1 MATLAQFRPA
11 VQAAR
16 ERLREGRE
24 RLKLRHQGGSPGIQ
38 VCTALAALLD
48 EVVLSI
54 YRAAIDELPVAAG
67 TAPDAGIAIV
77 AHGGYG
83 RRDVA
88 PYSDVDLM
96 ILHEGGSERQIVP
109 LAKRLLQDLFD
120 VGLTVGQS
128 VRTPREAC
136 RWALKDATVFTS
148 LAESRFL
155 VGEQALFDKYLRSFR
170 KASMRHWRRMI
181 GAIEKARLEERAQF
195 GGTVYLLEPN
205 VKRSPGGLRD
215 LQLLR
220 WVGFARYGQ
229 SEPEALRLMGVL
241 PREDHRAIRRATE
254 FLLHLRNEM
263 HFHAGKAHDSLE
275 RAEQVRIAE
284 VLRFEG
290 TESLLPVERFM
301 SEYFRHTNAVRHIV
315 GRFLDGSRPWTRLAD
330 ALGPLFSHQVERD
343 FRVGPRRIWATK
355 RGLEKIRQDLAQILR
370 LTDLA
375 NLYNK
380 EIAHNT
386 WKAIRESARRLPN
399 ELSAAAAERFLSLLS
414 QPAQLGKLL
423 HNLHELGVLEKI
435 LPDFTHAR
443 CLLQF
448 NEYHKYTVD
457 EHCIR
462 AVERATEFLARPGAL
477 GEVYRGIK
485 EKRTLHLA
493 LLIHDLGKGYVEDHS
508 EVGARIAGETAYRL
522 RLPDREAETLRFL
535 VHKHLMMSHLAFRRD
550 TSDEGVLL
558 KFAVDVGSP
567 EALRMLFV
575 LTCADLGA
583 VGPGVLNDWKLE
595 VLCDLYQRTME
606 HLSGD
611 SPSAA
616 TERRRGALRSL
627 LQHETAY
634 ERIADQIRTLPSSY
648 LHSAPP
654 ERIAED
660 LRQLA
665 ALTDREVKIW
675 CRYVPETGT
684 MEYTVGT
691 QESITPG
698 VFHKLTGGFSSQGLQ
713 ILSADINTLAG
724 GLVLDRFIVLDRDFA
739 EEPPPSR
746 IAEIEARLSAAL
758 TSDTPPAFRRVWQ
771 RTTRSAT
778 AAVPALPTQVKI
790 DSSTSEHFTIIDVFA
805 LDRMGLLYTI
815 TRTLFELGLSVSLAK
830 ISTYLDQVVDVFYIT
845 DQQGRKIHD
854 EHWLG
859 QIREKLLQAIEAH
872 EREAACT

>member
-1 MATLAQFRPA
+1 MTTRPQFRPA

-16 ERLREGRE
+16 DLLSEGRE
-24 RLKLRHQGGSPGIQ
+24 RLKQRHAGGSPGIQ
-38 VCTALAALLD
+38 VGNALSSLLD
-48 EVVLSI
+48 DVVTSI
-54 YRAAIDELPVAAG
+54 YRAAIDELQAESGAPFDAEVAL
-67 TAPDAGIAIV
+67 V

-96 ILHEGGSERQIVP
+96 ILHEGASDRQIAP
-109 LAKRLLQDLFD
+109 LAKRMLQDLFD
-120 VGLTVGQS
+120 AGLILGQS
-128 VRTPREAC
+128 VRTPRDAC
-136 RWALKDATVFTS
+136 RWALKDATIFTS

-155 VGEQALFDKYLRSFR
+155 AGEQALFDRFLRRFR

-181 GAIEKARLEERAQF
+181 GAIEKARLAERAQF
-195 GGTVYLLEPN
+195 GETVYLLEPN

-215 LQLLR
+215 VQLLR

-241 PREDHRAIRRATE
+241 ARDDHRAIRRATE

-290 TESLLPVERFM
+290 TSSLLPVERFM
-301 SEYFRHTNAVRHIV
+301 SEYFRHTNAVRHVV

-355 RGLEKIRQDLAQILR
+355 RGLEKIRRDLAQILR
-370 LTDLA
+370 LADLA

-380 EIAHNT
+380 AIAHNT
-386 WKAIRESARRLPN
+386 WKAIREATGGLSN
-399 ELSAAAAERFLSLLS
+399 ELSAVAAERFLSLLS

-435 LPDFTHAR
+435 IPDFAHAR

-448 NEYHKYTVD
+448 NEYLKYTVD

-462 AVERATEFLARPGAL
+462 AVERATEFVSLPGVL

-508 EVGARIAGETAYRL
+508 EVGARIAAETAYRL

-595 VLCDLYQRTME
+595 VLSDLYQRTME

-616 TERRRGALRSL
+616 TERRRAALRAIL
-627 LQHETAY
+627 HHEPRY
-634 ERIADQIRTLPSSY
+634 DRIADQIRTVPSSY

-665 ALTDREVKIW
+665 ALPDGEVRTW
-675 CRYVPETGT
+675 CRYVAETRT

-691 QESITPG
+691 HENITPG
-698 VFHKLTGGFSSQGLQ
+698 VFHKLTGGLSSQGLQ

-724 GLVLDRFIVLDRDFA
+724 GLVLDRFIVLDPDFA
-739 EEPPPSR
+739 EEPPPAR
-746 IAEIEARLSAAL
+746 VEEIKIRLSAAL
-758 TSDTPPAFRRVWQ
+758 TKDDPPAFRRVWQ
-771 RTTRSAT
+771 RTTRPLAD
-778 AAVPALPTQVKI
+778 AVPVLPTQVNI
-790 DSSTSEHFTIIDVFA
+790 DNSTSEHFTIVDVFA

-830 ISTYLDQVVDVFYIT
+830 IGTYLDQVVDVFYIT

-854 EHWLG
+854 ENWLRH
-859 QIREKLLQAIEAH
+859 IRETLLSAIETHA
-872 EREAACT
+872 REAA